1 MATITLIFLL
11 FIWILKDIFKS
22 IFKIKP
28 NNNKRKNQKRFNLET
43 EEEKQIKTLE
53 FLEGVEEDEE

>member
-11 FIWILKDIFKS
+11 FIWILKDIFKG

-28 NNNKRKNQKRFNLET
+28 NNNKRKKEKRFNLET

-53 FLEGVEEDEE
+53 FLEGAEEDEE